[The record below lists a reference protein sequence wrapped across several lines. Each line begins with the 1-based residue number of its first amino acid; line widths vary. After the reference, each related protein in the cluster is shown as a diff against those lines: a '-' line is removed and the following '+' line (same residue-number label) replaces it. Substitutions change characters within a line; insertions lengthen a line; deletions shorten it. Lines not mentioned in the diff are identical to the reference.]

1 MVQVAER
8 YSSQLKRIKENVEK
22 AYIYFKPNVDRYNK
36 FRKFVFDS
44 ALDSQ
49 DMALLKTLKK
59 PQVEFN
65 VLEAYISR
73 LRGEFSKQEP
83 SYIIMAG
90 DEEPVDVQV
99 IDVVTGHLK
108 HIIDEANKVGTEY
121 QIYTDALSG
130 GFSVVKVWTEYAH
143 DMSFNQVIKVGR
155 VYDPVLTGFD
165 PLARYSHKG
174 DGNFCF
180 ELYPK
185 LKDDFKREYP
195 GIDVDKLSY
204 VKAIDG
210 FNWSYKNQKDE
221 ILLIA
226 DYFEKKKRKVK
237 IVKLADGKSMTPDE
251 YKKFLEDWQLS
262 GKIEV
267 PPAIVEERTTEREK
281 IVRYQIIENEVLDYE
296 ETDYKFLP
304 LIFID
309 GNSIIIRQP
318 NDQSVQQMCRP
329 YVYQALGIQRLK
341 NFAGQT
347 LANELENM
355 VQHKFMAAKE
365 SIPTEEEYMQ
375 AYRDVQQADILV
387 YNAYNELFPDKQL
400 PPPAV
405 IPRVNIPQEIIN
417 TFIGT
422 DNLTQNILGSFDMD
436 IAKMNNSQTSGV
448 ALVEAATMNNS
459 AAMPYIVGFL
469 QGFNR
474 VAEMVLDLIPKYFQT
489 PRTLPIVRP
498 DGKRD
503 YVRINAPQGINLKY
517 GENALNVRVEAGVN
531 FSVQKSKA
539 LNQVIALMQASPLFA
554 EFMNTE
560 GLNILL
566 DNIEIKG
573 IEQIKEM
580 ANQWMEQM
588 KKMKQQQMEQM
599 QNQPNPAM
607 MKMQLEQAK
616 TQQKGQEMQGK
627 LAVDMAKLK
636 QDQTKV
642 IADLHMEHEKNIVQK
657 LKADT
662 EKFSKMVDLELRHHD
677 MKHKHLMDHHD
688 RLSRNKEHA
697 RE

>member
-1 MVQVAER
+1 M
-8 YSSQLKRIKENVEK
+8 
-22 AYIYFKPNVDRYNK
+22 
-36 FRKFVFDS
+36 
-44 ALDSQ
+44 
-49 DMALLKTLKK
+49 
-59 PQVEFN
+59 
-65 VLEAYISR
+65 
-73 LRGEFSKQEP
+73 
-83 SYIIMAG
+83 
-90 DEEPVDVQV
+90 
-99 IDVVTGHLK
+99 VTGHLK

-121 QIYTDALSG
+121 QVYTDSLSG

-143 DMSFNQVIKVGR
+143 DMSFNQVIRLGR

-185 LKDDFKREYP
+185 LKEDFKREYP

-210 FNWSYKNQKDE
+210 FNWSYKNEKDE

-226 DYFEKKKRKVK
+226 DYYEKKKKKVR
-237 IVKLADGKSMTPDE
+237 IVRLADGKSMSQDE
-251 YKKFLEDWQLS
+251 YKKFLDDWQAS

-267 PPAIVEERTTEREK
+267 PPAITDERTTEREK
-281 IVRYQIIENEVLDYE
+281 IVRYQIIEDQVLSYE

-309 GNSIIIRQP
+309 GNSIIIRNP
-318 NDQSVQQMCRP
+318 NDSSVQQMCRP

-400 PPPAV
+400 PPPSV
-405 IPRVNIPQEIIN
+405 IPRVNVPQEIIN
-417 TFIGT
+417 TFVGT

-469 QGFNR
+469 QGMNR
-474 VAEMVLDLIPKYFQT
+474 VAELVLDLIPKYNKT

-503 YVRINAPQGINLKY
+503 YVRINDQQGIKLNY

-580 ANQWMEQM
+580 ANQWMQQM
-588 KKMKQQQMEQM
+588 KQMKQQQMEQM

-607 MKMQLEQAK
+607 MKMQIEQAK

-627 LAVDMAKLK
+627 LALDMAKLK

-677 MKHKHLMDHHD
+677 MKHQHLMDHHD
-688 RLSRNKEHA
+688 RINNNA
-697 RE
+697 RK

>member
-8 YSSQLKRIKENVEK
+8 YTKELKRIKENVEK
-22 AYIYFKPNVDRYNK
+22 AYIYFKPNIDRYNE

-59 PQVEFN
+59 PQLEFN

-83 SYIIMAG
+83 SYLIMAG
-90 DEEPVDVQV
+90 DEGEVDVN
-99 IDVVTGHLK
+99 IINVVTGHLK

-121 QIYTDALSG
+121 QIYTDTLSG
-130 GFSVVKVWTEYAH
+130 GFSVIKVWTEYAH
-143 DMSFNQVIKVGR
+143 EMSFNQIIKVSR

-165 PLARYSHKG
+165 PLARYAHKG

-210 FNWSYKNQKDE
+210 FNWSYKNEKDE

-226 DYFEKKKRKVK
+226 DYYEKKKKKVK
-237 IVKLADGKSMTPDE
+237 IVKLADGKSMMSDE
-251 YKKFLEDWQLS
+251 YKKFLEDWQAS

-267 PPAIVEERTTEREK
+267 PPAIIEERMTEREK
-281 IVRYQIIENEVLDYE
+281 IVRYQVIEDRVLDYE
-296 ETDYKFLP
+296 ETNFKFLP
-304 LIFID
+304 LVFID

-318 NDQSVQQMCRP
+318 NDHSVQQMCRP
-329 YVYQALGIQRLK
+329 YVYQAKGIQRLK

-347 LANELENM
+347 LGNELENM

-365 SIPTEEEYMQ
+365 GIPTEEEYMQ

-387 YNAYNELFPDKQL
+387 YNAFNELFPDKQL
-400 PPPAV
+400 PAPSV
-405 IPRVNIPQEIIN
+405 IPRVNIPQEVTN

-436 IAKMNNSQTSGV
+436 IAKMNNSQVSGV

-469 QGFNR
+469 QGMNR
-474 VAEMVLDLIPKYFQT
+474 VAEIIIDLIPKYFQT
-489 PRTLPIVRP
+489 PRTLPIVLP

-503 YVRINAPQGINLKY
+503 YVPINQPQGINLQY
-517 GENALNVRVEAGVN
+517 GENALNVKVEAGVN

-580 ANQWMEQM
+580 ANSWMQQM
-588 KKMKQQQMEQM
+588 KQMRQQQMEQS

-607 MKMQLEQAK
+607 MKLQIEQAK
-616 TQQKGQEMQGK
+616 VAQKGQEFQGK

-636 QDQTKV
+636 QDQVKV
-642 IADLHMEHEKNIVQK
+642 MADLHQSNESNIVQK

-662 EKFSKMVDLELRHHD
+662 ERFAKMVDLELKRHD
-677 MKHKHLMDHHD
+677 MRHRHVMDHHD
-688 RLSRNKEHA
+688 RINNNEA
-697 RE
+697 R